1 MASDTLPSNKTP
13 SPLLVVLSGPSGVG
27 KDAALDLLR
36 KLDRSWHFVVTA
48 TTRPQRVGERDG
60 ADYIFLDPETFARM
74 KDSGDFLECAEVY
87 GRWYGVPRSQVRM
100 GLDAGKD
107 VILKID
113 VQGAE
118 TVRSLAP
125 EAVFIFMVPGS
136 PDELRDRLSLR
147 LTESSPEM
155 ELRLN
160 TAKEEMAMVEMFDYR
175 VVNEDGGLDRAIA
188 DIDAI
193 IAAEK
198 CRVTPRTIN
207 FT

>member
-1 MASDTLPSNKTP
+1 MPEP

-27 KDAALDLLR
+27 KDAALDELR
-36 KLDRSWHFVVTA
+36 KLDRPWHFVVTA
-48 TTRPQRVGERDG
+48 TTRPQRPAERDG
-60 ADYIFLDPETFARM
+60 VDYIFLSDDEFAHM
-74 KDSGDFLECAEVY
+74 KDSGEFLECAQVY
-87 GRWYGVPRSQVRM
+87 SRWYGVPRSQVTV
-100 GLDAGKD
+100 GFDAGKD
-107 VILKID
+107 VILKVD

-118 TVRSLAP
+118 TVRRLVP
-125 EAVFIFMVPGS
+125 EAVFIFMVPDS
-136 PDELRDRLSLR
+136 LDELRDRLSLR
-147 LTESSPEM
+147 MTESSPEM

-160 TAKEEMAMVEMFDYR
+160 TAKEEMAMVEIFDYR
-175 VVNEDGGLDRAIA
+175 VVNQDGALERAIA

>member
-1 MASDTLPSNKTP
+1 
-13 SPLLVVLSGPSGVG
+13 
-27 KDAALDLLR
+27 
-36 KLDRSWHFVVTA
+36 
-48 TTRPQRVGERDG
+48 
-60 ADYIFLDPETFARM
+60 
-74 KDSGDFLECAEVY
+74 
-87 GRWYGVPRSQVRM
+87 
-100 GLDAGKD
+100 
-107 VILKID
+107 
-113 VQGAE
+113 
-118 TVRSLAP
+118 
-125 EAVFIFMVPGS
+125 MVPGS

-175 VVNEDGGLDRAIA
+175 VINEDGGLDRAIA